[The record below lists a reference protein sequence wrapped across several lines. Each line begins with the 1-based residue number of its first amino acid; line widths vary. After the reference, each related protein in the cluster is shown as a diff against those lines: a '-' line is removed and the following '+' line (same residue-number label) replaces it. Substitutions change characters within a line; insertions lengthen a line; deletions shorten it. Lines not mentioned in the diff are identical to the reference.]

1 LPLVSG
7 AGFLGI
13 EVFTPPWDVVFLPL
27 FNLLVWLYQVI
38 FSDLALAIVVFTVMV
53 RFILWPL
60 FVRQIQSQK
69 EMQRMQPLVR
79 EVQRK
84 HKGNRQKIMEETQA
98 LYREHGV
105 NQFGGCLPLLL
116 QMPILISLYSV
127 LNRISSVV
135 TYQPPDNLKEQFTQ
149 FLANNPAIQAVPG
162 VVHQYR
168 IEFTGPCNIPTDF
181 HQFLPL
187 NCQLIDPV
195 KLTQPIDTTIGWLFN
210 LDLARID
217 TVFSLPV
224 LGVTISALAILTGV
238 LQFVQAKMTTPPA
251 NPDDPA
257 SSTAATM
264 LYVFPVMMV
273 VWGAFL
279 PSGLILYYAV
289 LTATIIV
296 QQFLIMGWGNLFPLF
311 GWRPRFA
318 PVAETSLLSAPRTRE
333 PRSGEPEPASATA
346 RSGGSQSSTPRQGG
360 AAAGNRPR
368 TRRPGQK
375 RRGRRR

>member
-1 LPLVSG
+1 LPLLTG

-27 FNLLVWLYQVI
+27 FNLLVWLYGLL
-38 FSDLALAIVVFTVMV
+38 FSDLALAIVIFTVMV

-60 FVRQIQSQK
+60 FVRQIRSQK

-135 TYQPPDNLKEQFTQ
+135 TYQPPDNLKDRFAD
-149 FLANNPAIQAVPG
+149 FLATNPAIQ
-162 VVHQYR
+162 VVAGQAHQYR
-168 IEFTGPCNIPTDF
+168 IEFSGPCNIPTDF

-195 KLTQPIDTTIGWLFN
+195 KLSQPIDTTISWLGN

-217 TVFSLPV
+217 TIFSVPVF
-224 LGVTISALAILTGV
+224 GITISALAVLTGV
-238 LQFVQAKMTTPPA
+238 LQFVQAKMTTPRA

-257 SSTAATM
+257 ANTATTM
-264 LYVFPVMMV
+264 LYIFPIMMV

-279 PSGLILYYAV
+279 PSGLILYYSV

-311 GWRPRFA
+311 GWHPRFA
-318 PVAETSLLSAPRTRE
+318 PPVEAALLSGTKPRQ
-333 PRSGEPEPASATA
+333 PGPEGPAAG
-346 RSGGSQSSTPRQGG
+346 SGGSQPSTPRQG
-360 AAAGNRPR
+360 AAAGSNRPR
-368 TRRPGQK
+368 ARRPGQK

>member
-1 LPLVSG
+1 LPLLTG

-27 FNLLVWLYQVI
+27 FTLLVWLYGLI
-38 FSDLALAIVVFTVMV
+38 FSDLALAIIVFTVMV

-60 FVRQIQSQK
+60 FVRQIRSQK

-135 TYQPPDNLKEQFTQ
+135 TYQPPDSLKDRFAD
-149 FLANNPAIQAVPG
+149 FLATNPAIQAVQG
-162 VVHQYR
+162 VPHQYR
-168 IEFTGPCNIPTDF
+168 IEFSGPCNIPTDF

-195 KLTQPIDTTIGWLFN
+195 KLSQPIDTTISWLFN

-217 TVFSLPV
+217 TVFSMPV
-224 LGVTISALAILTGV
+224 FGITISALAVLTGV
-238 LQFVQAKMTTPPA
+238 LQFIQAKMTTPRP

-257 SSTAATM
+257 ANTATTM
-264 LYVFPVMMV
+264 LYIFPIMMV

-279 PSGLILYYAV
+279 PSGLILYYSV

-311 GWRPRFA
+311 GWHPRFA
-318 PVAETSLLSAPRTRE
+318 PPVEASLLSGTKPRQ
-333 PRSGEPEPASATA
+333 PPPEGATA
-346 RSGGSQSSTPRQGG
+346 GSGGSQPSTPRQG
-360 AAAGNRPR
+360 AASGSNRPR
-368 TRRPGQK
+368 ARRPGQK